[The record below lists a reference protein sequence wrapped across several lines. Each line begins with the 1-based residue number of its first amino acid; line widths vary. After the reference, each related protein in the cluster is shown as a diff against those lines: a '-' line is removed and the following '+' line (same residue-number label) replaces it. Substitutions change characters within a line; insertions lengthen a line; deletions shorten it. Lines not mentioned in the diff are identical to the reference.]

1 LSLNPSYAE
10 RFFKAHSLNPAAPK
24 GDLMKSFPTRLAPV
38 FCVLA
43 ISLCYFLYSPSA
55 FSQTLPKEQSGP
67 RPCDSDAPDAKDVN
81 VQVAYRIV
89 KGTGEDLVTRIAAK
103 YKPTDPEY
111 KEAEQLYRAAQIRF
125 NAYLDASLLQM
136 VQKQKGNLTPSAHE
150 ACRAGNAFTTYVV
163 EHTEVRSFLAFLPI
177 AKTLI
182 DYAIGFYDKHKEKE
196 QAKRKAIA
204 DALRPQIMWKSWSD
218 IVKENP

>member
-1 LSLNPSYAE
+1 LS
-10 RFFKAHSLNPAAPK
+10 
-24 GDLMKSFPTRLAPV
+24 
-38 FCVLA
+38 
-43 ISLCYFLYSPSA
+43 
-55 FSQTLPKEQSGP
+55 QEQSAP

-103 YKPTDPEY
+103 YKPIDPEY
-111 KEAEQLYRAAQIRF
+111 KEAEQLYRATQIRF

-136 VQKQKGNLTPSAHE
+136 VQKQKGDLTPSAQE

-163 EHTEVRSFLAFLPI
+163 DHTQVRSFLAFLPI

-182 DYAIGFYDKHKEKE
+182 DYAIGFYDKHKEKQ

-218 IVKENP
+218 IVKDNP